1 MNIYYYK
8 DTYFELLN
16 YFYTYIYNNFLK
28 FNFTIYYLILKV
40 YIKGEMNKFITSI
53 I

>member
-40 YIKGEMNKFITSI
+40 YIKDGLD
-53 I
+53 